1 MVRPLPIP
9 DLSMP
14 EFIALIAALPFPEI
28 DPVAIR
34 LGPLAVHWYGIG
46 YVAGILIGWR
56 YMRRLAEN
64 PALWAGGKPAIR
76 AIDLDDF
83 LAWGA
88 LGIVLGGRLGY
99 ILFYDFARFA
109 ANPLDMVAIWQGGM
123 SFHGGAL
130 GTLFAMLMFARSR
143 GISPASLIDVVAAG
157 VAPAIGLVRVT
168 NFINSELWGRVT
180 DLPWGVVFPN
190 GGPDPRHPSQ
200 LYEALLE
207 GVLLFIVLRIAT
219 HKFGSLKHPGQTGG
233 LFVAGYGLCRLAVEF
248 FREPDAHIGYLM
260 GTDWLT
266 MGMVLSLPMLLVGGA
281 IVAITAK
288 RAK

>member
-14 EFIALIAALPFPEI
+14 EFFALIAALPFPAI

-34 LGPLAVHWYGIG
+34 LGPLAIHWYGIA

-64 PALWAGGKPAIR
+64 PALWAGGKSPIR

-99 ILFYDFARFA
+99 IFFYDFGRFA

-130 GTLFAMLMFARSR
+130 GTLLAMLMFARSR
-143 GISPASLIDVVAAG
+143 GVSAASLIDVVAAG
-157 VAPAIGLVRVT
+157 VAPAIGLVRIT

-190 GGPDPRHPSQ
+190 GGPEPRHPSQ

-219 HKFGSLKHPGQTGG
+219 RTFGSLKRPGQTGG

-260 GTDWLT
+260 GTNWLT

-281 IVAITAK
+281 IVLVTAK